1 MSIRLALL
9 ALVVGLG
16 SCGNDDDKT
25 PSPTA
30 PQHPVLRPTGELK
43 PWDLAPIVPV
53 DSVRAMPTGTP
64 VFLRTEFANGQL
76 ADLEM
81 TFIQVVDD
89 FLPPMPIYMVE
100 AIDPVLIQLKGIAKG
115 MSGSPIFTE
124 QGTWGAIAYG
134 PNGQTSPPYYFFA
147 TPIEWVIGREGPMPL
162 AKPTAT
168 WAGNRIAPLEI
179 PLLRTGFH
187 PNQQDLS
194 FRGEVTPAG
203 KTTQRQASFEPGR
216 PLAVGSLLGEFTQAA
231 LGTISYV
238 EGDRIYGFGHQMAN
252 AGLVELPIIE
262 AQVLAEISNVQAPY
276 KYAALNPTVRG
287 TLTEDFLP
295 GIRGRLGEGP
305 ELIPIRSVY
314 TLPSGQVL
322 EYMHRMEKTSRLLA
336 FAFFAPLA
344 NEVPNELDRSMR
356 IRTNISFVG
365 TDSILAHSR
374 LYANSESFL
383 LSLIREAGED
393 LDRIVLQLLTR
404 DDYELQLREAEI
416 HIELIAES
424 RFAKVMAVAAD
435 TVVSAGS
442 TLPIATSLRV
452 GRRRDQEI
460 ELALSI
466 PDTLP
471 VGVYRL
477 AVGSAATL
485 GQDEPFGALGD
496 FGDGT
501 PPGPPGPPSAP
512 SGAEPLNTGGDETL
526 DEFFARVNGPDEHL
540 ILKAQL
546 TFVRPLEEG
555 AVPASDDGAG
565 IGAGA
570 AGFPALDSG
579 PAVSTQQAVDLALK
593 GSQTLE
599 IRVVGN

>member
-1 MSIRLALL
+1 MWIHLALL
-9 ALVVGLG
+9 ALVAGLG
-16 SCGNDDDKT
+16 SCSNDDDEA

-43 PWDLAPIVPV
+43 PWDLSPIVPV
-53 DSVRAMPTGTP
+53 DSVRAMPAGTP

-76 ADLEM
+76 TDLEM

-100 AIDPVLIQLKGIAKG
+100 ASDPILIQLKGIAKG

-124 QGTWGAIAYG
+124 QGTWGAISYG

-162 AKPTAT
+162 AKPAAT

-179 PLLRTGFH
+179 PVLRTGFH
-187 PNQQDLS
+187 PNQQGLS
-194 FRGEVTPAG
+194 VRGEVTPAG
-203 KTTQRQASFEPGR
+203 KTSQHQTSFAPGR
-216 PLAVGSLLGEFTQAA
+216 PLAVGSLLGEFTQAS

-238 EGDRIYGFGHQMAN
+238 EGDRVYGFGHQMVN
-252 AGLVELPIIE
+252 AGLVEMPIIE
-262 AQVLAEISNVQAPY
+262 AQVLAEISSVQAPY

-287 TLTEDFLP
+287 TVTEDFLP
-295 GIRGRLGEGP
+295 GVRGQLGEGP
-305 ELIPIRSVY
+305 ELVPIRSVY
-314 TLPSGQVL
+314 VLPSGREI
-322 EYMHRMEKTSRLLA
+322 EYRHRMEKTSRLLML
-336 FAFFAPLA
+336 AFFTPLN
-344 NEVPNELDRSMR
+344 NEVPNEQDRSMR
-356 IRTNISFVG
+356 VRTNISFVG

-374 LYANSESFL
+374 LYASAESFL
-383 LSLIREAGED
+383 YSQIGSATED
-393 LDRIVLQLLTR
+393 LNGIIRQLLTR
-404 DDYELQLREAEI
+404 DDYELQLRAAEI
-416 HIELIAES
+416 HIELLAES
-424 RFAKVMAVAAD
+424 RFAKIVAVAAD

-442 TLPIATSLRV
+442 TLPVATSLRV
-452 GRRRDQEI
+452 GRRRDQAI
-460 ELALSI
+460 DLALSI
-466 PDTLP
+466 PDELP

-477 AVGSAATL
+477 EVGSAAAL
-485 GQDEPFGALGD
+485 GGDEPFGALGG
-496 FGDGT
+496 FGDED
-501 PPGPPGPPSAP
+501 PAGPPGPPSAP
-512 SGAEPLNTGGDETL
+512 SGAESDETL
-526 DEFFARVNGPDEHL
+526 EEFFARVNGPDEHV

-555 AVPASDDGAG
+555 PVPTSEAGAG
-565 IGAGA
+565 
-570 AGFPALDSG
+570 GFPALAPE